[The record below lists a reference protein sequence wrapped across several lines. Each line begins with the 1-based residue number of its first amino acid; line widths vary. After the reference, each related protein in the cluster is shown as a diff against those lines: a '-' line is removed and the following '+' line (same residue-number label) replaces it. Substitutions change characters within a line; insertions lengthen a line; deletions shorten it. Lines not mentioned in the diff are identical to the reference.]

1 MRFDELNSDNYILF
15 AIKNYEN
22 PHSVTKEDF
31 FEDLKRFKLI
41 KKIYKKYVTDKK
53 INIKL
58 LINHLL
64 VVYNVFGEAST
75 PLLFYNIESKYW
87 SLVKTTIIYLGRFP
101 EYPKTELHNIK
112 VDLDFF
118 KLLQEL

>member
-22 PHSVTKEDF
+22 PHSVTREDF

-58 LINHLL
+58 LINHFL